1 MQIVLNGE
9 AKDVAAGT
17 RVAELI
23 VSLGLANAAVAVEIN
38 KELVPK
44 RLHAERELR
53 ESDRVEVVTL
63 VGGG

>member
-9 AKDVAAGT
+9 TKDVAAGS
-17 RVAELI
+17 RVTDLI
-23 VSLGLANAAVAVEIN
+23 RALGLTNAAVAVEIN

-44 RLHAERELR
+44 RLHAERVLNEA
-53 ESDRVEVVTL
+53 DRVEVVTL